1 MYEVLLP
8 YSLKVLLF
16 DEQLDHALALSSL
29 ALSLTMYERVLSKL
43 KARTMNS
50 SLSPALMEL
59 DSPDIS
65 TLGGQS
71 SEHL

>member
-1 MYEVLLP
+1 MYDVLLLNS
-8 YSLKVLLF
+8 YKVMA
-16 DEQLDHALALSSL
+16 DVEQLDRALALSSL
-29 ALSLTMYERVLSKL
+29 ALSLTMYERLLSKL

>member
-1 MYEVLLP
+1 MERLSYVEQRVRVLEKP
-8 YSLKVLLF
+8 ARELF
-16 DEQLDHALALSSL
+16 VVSVTL
-29 ALSLTMYERVLSKL
+29 YERVLSKL